1 MSETSLMTAEELL
14 RLNLPDKR
22 TELIRGRLVVRDPG
36 GARHG
41 AVANRIAYRITAHVE
56 AHDLGRVYAA
66 ETGFKIE
73 SDPDTVRAPDVA
85 FIAKHRL
92 PEVEPRGYPG
102 WAPDLAVEVL
112 AHDDHPAETLEKI
125 AQWLKAGV
133 RLVWVVDSE
142 KRTARGY
149 RADGS
154 EPLLGPNEPFA
165 GRGGASPGGPRRSRG
180 TARTCCPASA
190 ARSRICGE
198 KREGSAVPPRHP
210 PPPSKVATGTRRRC
224 C

>member
-1 MSETSLMTAEELL
+1 MRARRGYVPGIGNTVLMTADELL

-41 AVANRIAYRITAHVE
+41 AVAMRLGYRIMAHAE
-56 AHDLGRVYAA
+56 THDLGRVYAA
-66 ETGFKIE
+66 ETGFKLE

-85 FIAKHRL
+85 FIAKTRL

-142 KRTARGY
+142 KRTGRVY

-154 EPLLGPNEPFA
+154 ESLLDSNDALDGEDVLPGFACPLSELW
-165 GRGGASPGGPRRSRG
+165 
-180 TARTCCPASA
+180 
-190 ARSRICGE
+190 
-198 KREGSAVPPRHP
+198 
-210 PPPSKVATGTRRRC
+210 
-224 C
+224 

>member
-1 MSETSLMTAEELL
+1 MSGATLITAEELL
-14 RLNLPDKR
+14 RLKLPGKR

-41 AVANRIAYRITAHVE
+41 AVAMRLAYRIMAHVE
-56 AHDLGRVYAA
+56 AQDLGRVYAA

-73 SDPDTVRAPDVA
+73 SAPDTVRAPDVA
-85 FIAKHRL
+85 FIAKSRV

-133 RLVWVVDSE
+133 RLVWAVDCE
-142 KRTARGY
+142 KRGARVY

-154 EPLLGPNEPFA
+154 EALLATNDALEGEDVLPGFRCPLVDLW
-165 GRGGASPGGPRRSRG
+165 
-180 TARTCCPASA
+180 
-190 ARSRICGE
+190 
-198 KREGSAVPPRHP
+198 
-210 PPPSKVATGTRRRC
+210 
-224 C
+224 

>member
-1 MSETSLMTAEELL
+1 MKVCVHHAVAMRARRGYVASMGDTTLMTADELL
-14 RLNLPDKR
+14 RLDLPDKR

-41 AVANRIAYRITAHVE
+41 AVAMTLGYRIMAHVE

-85 FIAKHRL
+85 FIAQDRV

-112 AHDDHPAETLEKI
+112 AHDDHPAETLEKV

-142 KRTARGY
+142 RRTARVY

-154 EPLLGPNEPFA
+154 EALLDANATLDGEDVLPGFRCPLVDLW
-165 GRGGASPGGPRRSRG
+165 
-180 TARTCCPASA
+180 
-190 ARSRICGE
+190 
-198 KREGSAVPPRHP
+198 
-210 PPPSKVATGTRRRC
+210 
-224 C
+224 

>member
-1 MSETSLMTAEELL
+1 VKAVTPRLHPAVDAELNLHVHRALAVDAGRDYVAGMSERALMTAEELL
-14 RLNLPDKR
+14 RLRLPDKR

-41 AVANRIAYRITAHVE
+41 AVAMRLGYRIMVHAE
-56 AHDLGRVYAA
+56 AHNLGRVYAA

-85 FIAKHRL
+85 FISRSRL

-112 AHDDHPAETLEKI
+112 AHDDHPAETLEKV

-142 KRTARGY
+142 KQPARVY

-154 EPLLGPNEPFA
+154 ESLLGPNDA
-165 GRGGASPGGPRRSRG
+165 LHGGDVLPGFR
-180 TARTCCPASA
+180 CPLADLW
-190 ARSRICGE
+190 
-198 KREGSAVPPRHP
+198 
-210 PPPSKVATGTRRRC
+210 
-224 C
+224 

>member
-1 MSETSLMTAEELL
+1 MSTDTRMTGEELL

-41 AVANRIAYRITAHVE
+41 ALAMRLGYRISAHVE
-56 AHDLGRVYAA
+56 THDLGRVYAA

-73 SDPDTVRAPDVA
+73 SEPDTVRAPDVA
-85 FIAKHRL
+85 FIAKERL
-92 PEVEPRGYPG
+92 PETEPPGYPG

-112 AHDDHPAETLEKI
+112 AHDDHPADTLAKI

-133 RLVWVVDSE
+133 RLVWAVDCE
-142 KRTARGY
+142 RRNGRVY

-154 EPLLGPNEPFA
+154 ETLLGPNDALDGEDVL
-165 GRGGASPGGPRRSRG
+165 PGFR
-180 TARTCCPASA
+180 CPLADLW
-190 ARSRICGE
+190 
-198 KREGSAVPPRHP
+198 
-210 PPPSKVATGTRRRC
+210 
-224 C
+224 